1 MTGRTVLVLGAG
13 YGGLTVASELR
24 SRLPTEHRV
33 VLIDRHDTLRLCAF
47 NLDVMTGKRLAA
59 PEGKLSSVAG
69 QGVEFVHGDIVRID
83 PKTRTV
89 ETTVGTFVG
98 DHLVVAMGAE
108 LDPGQIPGFPEAAF
122 NLYDAEGAQK
132 LQGALADLRQGRVVV
147 LVTRTPFKCPAAPY
161 EAAFL
166 IDWLLRTRGVREE
179 VSVSLYTPEWQPMA
193 AAGEAVGNEVVR
205 MLASRG
211 IDYFTEH
218 MVLKVEPEKRRVWFE
233 IDDADYDVLVGV
245 PPHVAP
251 APVREAG
258 LTDSTGWVPVH
269 PGTLETR
276 FPGVYAV
283 GDLVAIPLHNGL
295 FLPMAG
301 VFALQEGVTVATNIA
316 AEIRRGPHEVEF
328 EGEGFCY
335 VEVGGGEAA
344 YASGR
349 FFEKPAPQVRFEPPS
364 PPHREAKEA
373 FSNALLQ
380 LLHR

>member
-1 MTGRTVLVLGAG
+1 VLVLGAG
-13 YGGLTVASELR
+13 YGGLTAASELR
-24 SRLPTEHRV
+24 SRLPSEHRV

-47 NLDVMTGKRLAA
+47 NLDVMTGKRAAA

-69 QGVEFVHGDIVRID
+69 QGVEFVHGKVVRID
-83 PKTRTV
+83 PRTRTV
-89 ETTVGTFVG
+89 ETSAGKFAG
-98 DHLVVAMGAE
+98 DYLVLAMGAE

-122 NLYDAEGAQK
+122 NLYDAEGAQR
-132 LQGALADLRQGRVVV
+132 LQGALADLKEGRVVV
-147 LVTRTPFKCPAAPY
+147 LVARTPFKCPAAPY
-161 EAAFL
+161 ETAFL
-166 IDWLLRTRGVREE
+166 IDWLLRTNGVREK

-193 AAGEAVGNEVVR
+193 AAGETVGKEVVR
-205 MLASRG
+205 MLADRG
-211 IDYFTEH
+211 IDYYTEH
-218 MVLKVEPEKRRVWFE
+218 MVLKVDPEKRRVWFE

-258 LTDSTGWVPVH
+258 LTDSSGWVSVD
-269 PGTLETR
+269 PGTLATR

-283 GDLVAIPLHNGL
+283 GDLVSIPLHNGL

-316 AEIRRGPHEVEF
+316 AEIRGERGEGEF

-349 FFEKPAPQVRFEPPS
+349 FFETPAPHVRFEPPS
-364 PPHREAKEA
+364 PQHRDAKEA
-373 FSNALLQ
+373 FSTALLQ